1 LVLTTRTSSGR
12 VIVIEYNSTAN
23 NGKVRRATVREQ
35 LDGPGRPMKDIG
47 QVVSTTDPTPGSGL
61 ARMQYFR
68 SKTVDNVKMS
78 MARKRVASMQSIALT
93 ITNGKWE
100 ITAWSV
106 PFPNPHYHP
115 GKTLINIKLEP
126 SKGYDPEKDP
136 VAPHG
141 IIGQSYDGDNEG
153 IDGAVDD
160 YKGDEFTTSAM
171 AEGAIEGMAADYKM
185 ASKYDTAFKYSR
197 WGVEKAAPRDTSKLT
212 GKRVSKERRQ
222 KASAAGASPD
232 VAPTLDE
239 LSAMELEGRA

>member
-1 LVLTTRTSSGR
+1 
-12 VIVIEYNSTAN
+12 
-23 NGKVRRATVREQ
+23 
-35 LDGPGRPMKDIG
+35 
-47 QVVSTTDPTPGSGL
+47 
-61 ARMQYFR
+61 MQYFR
-68 SKTVDNVKMS
+68 SKTVDNVKVS

-100 ITAWSV
+100 VTAWSV

-115 GKTLINIKLEP
+115 GKTLLNIKLEP
-126 SKGYDPEKDP
+126 SEGYEPEEDP